1 MTRKILCV
9 IVLMLA
15 FVCAFVSCGGNSENN
30 DNNNSTSSSTDNTTS
45 SSTDN
50 TTNDTEN
57 SGSGSHTHN
66 YEEWETVKAA
76 TCTVDGAKER
86 YCSCGE
92 KQTAT
97 IMATGHSFGEWE
109 TVKESTTT
117 EKGLQERSCACGEKE
132 TRDLDKLSVVTT
144 ITKEQWKSFLD
155 FSKLSSFTI
164 TANETGFIDENL
176 SAIVNLVAKSYNGL
190 TYVKMIGTDSLSG
203 EVLLEGESYETNATN
218 PIYDIGGMGFDHL
231 HTLVNNEFWRYD
243 DYYFSNLVYSN
254 EDKSYSFKDEPEFKF
269 WFENGILTKYTYT
282 DDELTSEYIIS
293 DINTTDMVDV
303 PINKARNTLQE
314 ALSTLSEASVF
325 DYWFNNKLEYGTYDT
340 NVILNQL
347 SGFPVTGVE
356 RYNLT
361 QEGEHIYVNM
371 DLTSDISLISSVH
384 RNVTDGKITYLYIEF
399 GNGDTAQLVF

>member
-1 MTRKILCV
+1 MTKRLLCIIV
-9 IVLMLA
+9 IVLAVACVL
-15 FVCAFVSCGGNSENN
+15 VSCGDNSKSN
-30 DNNNSTSSSTDNTTS
+30 DNNNTTS
-45 SSTDN
+45 ISTDN

-57 SGSGSHTHN
+57 SGSGSHTHD

-76 TCTVDGAKER
+76 TCTAEGTKER

-97 IMATGHSFGEWE
+97 IMATGHSFGEWK

-117 EKGLQERSCACGEKE
+117 EKGLQERACACGEKE

-144 ITKEQWKSFLD
+144 ITKQQWKSFLD

-164 TANETGFIDENL
+164 TANETGFYDENL
-176 SAIVNLVAKSYNGL
+176 SAIFNLVAKSYNGL
-190 TYVKMIGTDSLSG
+190 TYVKIIGTDSLSG
-203 EVLLEGESYETNATN
+203 EVLFEEESYETNATN
-218 PIYDIGGMGFDHL
+218 PIYYIGGMGFDHL
-231 HTLVNNEFWRYD
+231 HTLVNEFWRYD

-254 EDKSYSFKDEPEFKF
+254 EDKSYSFKDTPEFKF

-325 DYWFNNKLEYGTYDT
+325 DYWFNNKLEYDT

-347 SGFPVTGVE
+347 SCFIVTGVE
-356 RYNLT
+356 RYHLF
-361 QEGEHIYVNM
+361 QEGEHISIMM
-371 DLTSDISLISSVH
+371 DLTSDISLISSVDC
-384 RNVTDGKITYLYIEF
+384 NVTDGKITYLYIEF